1 MKNNHKENFNGK
13 KIRLIN
19 CITFLFGFAH
29 SLTAYIISSYFQQV
43 SGKDN
48 VSVFFLV
55 IFAIV
60 LIILLNL
67 HKLIKKFSKSIVFL
81 AFIVIFAIAALTLS
95 FLPVFWAGVVILIVN
110 IIFFNLAFVVR
121 DIILESYSEDK
132 QSGRIRGLN
141 LTIMNAGFILGPFI
155 STKILEKGSFQ
166 TIFLIQFFI
175 ASLAFILAFFGLRKV
190 NHRFKATVTL
200 HTLFNKMLK
209 RKNIMRI
216 YYISFI
222 LSFFYCLM
230 IIYSPLYLRSIG
242 MGWEKIGII
251 FTFMLIP
258 FVLLEYPVG
267 IIADKKIGEKEM
279 IIAALAIMGLSTLS
293 IFFISSTSM
302 IIWAI
307 ILFLTRIGASLLEIL
322 RDSYFYK
329 RIDGYD
335 VDVVEFFRTSRSVGF
350 IAASIVSG
358 ILFLF
363 LPIKFVF
370 IIIAIVIFSGLIPAF
385 KLIDNKSEEEINC
398 HPNE

>member
-1 MKNNHKENFNGK
+1 MKNNHQENFDRK
-13 KIRLIN
+13 KIKLIN
-19 CITFLFGFAH
+19 WITFLFGFAH

-48 VSVFFLV
+48 VSIFYLI

-60 LIILLNL
+60 LVILLNL

-81 AFIVIFAIAALTLS
+81 AFIIIFAVAALSLS
-95 FLPVFWAGVVILIVN
+95 YLSVFWAGAVILIVN

-121 DIILESYSEDK
+121 DVILESYSEDK
-132 QSGRIRGLN
+132 MSGRIRGLN
-141 LTIMNAGFILGPFI
+141 LTIMNTGFILGPFL
-155 STKILEKGSFQ
+155 SAKILENGSFQ

-242 MGWEKIGII
+242 MEWEKIGII

-267 IIADKKIGEKEM
+267 LLADKKIGEKEM
-279 IIAALAIMGLSTLS
+279 IITALIIMGLSTLS
-293 IFFISSTSM
+293 IFFINSNGL
-302 IIWAI
+302 IIWATV
-307 ILFLTRIGASLLEIL
+307 LFLTRIGASLLEIL

-335 VDVVEFFRTSRSVGF
+335 VDIVEFFRTSRAIGF

-363 LPIKFVF
+363 LPMKFVF

-385 KLIDNKSEEEINC
+385 NLIDNKSEEEV
-398 HPNE
+398 